1 MDRHIKAVP
10 IKTLSRYLGID
21 KVYFNIMKR
30 LRLLILVTS
39 ASLIASVAL
48 CVSTAHAADYPVTT
62 TADSGAGS
70 LRQAILDANAN
81 PGADSIS
88 FAIIGG
94 GVQTITPA
102 SALPDITDQLT
113 IDGTTQS
120 GASCGTLVPASLP
133 VNNNTPHNLLIEINA
148 SGASGINALHFTT
161 GSTNSVV
168 RGLVMNGTTNNAAAL
183 SIDSTV
189 GGVLVECNYIGTNA
203 SGSTIVANSGAD
215 IYAFVNNSGNVFQN
229 NLVSGSNSEGI
240 VISTGTFQNNLVGTD
255 ATGKVA
261 LANNT
266 YGVSTADGTNVTIYH
281 NVIAGN
287 NNNGIFMGAATQITI
302 TGNYIGLNIEGNPLA
317 NNGNGITAY
326 GTSNFSIGGT
336 LASERNIISA
346 NNNNGIHLYRDCSA
360 NGNTTNSTVFNNFIG
375 TKANGAVQ
383 AGYGNGAAGIQVNEF
398 YGGCVSVYKHQ
409 IGGDNT
415 GEPNIIAGNT
425 NQGILIH
432 QSGAQDVFSVSA
444 VNNSIYANGQFGI
457 DIASDSNQD
466 NGIADTD
473 LGPNLLNNYLMS
485 LPTDGHAN
493 YYLNR
498 PTITSTSFS
507 GNQLT
512 VNYNYTANMADNVSL
527 NQADVVGYRLDFYL
541 NDNSQDGAYVGYNQ
555 GKTHLGS
562 FVVNGSETNA
572 THTFTSSVLL
582 SADQSVNATATVLWK
597 NIPQSVC
604 SNPNAYYGNGVP
616 YDPCTPPQP

>member
-1 MDRHIKAVP
+1 MR
-10 IKTLSRYLGID
+10 
-21 KVYFNIMKR
+21 R
-30 LRLLILVTS
+30 LQIFGLM
-39 ASLIASVAL
+39 LIAALL
-48 CVSTAHAADYPVTT
+48 CVFLFSNKAHAATFTVTDNGDASAVDPSVSCDT
-62 TADSGAGS
+62 AGS
-70 LRQAILDANAN
+70 VCTLRSAIEAANAQA
-81 PGADSIS
+81 GADTIS
-88 FAIIGG
+88 FNISGPG
-94 GVQTITPA
+94 EHTISPA
-102 SALPDITDQLT
+102 TALPDITDEVT
-113 IDGTTQS
+113 IDGSTQP
-120 GASCGTLVPASLP
+120 GAQCGTLVPVNLP
-133 VNNNTPHNLLIEINA
+133 QSSNTPHTLYIVINVGGLTG
-148 SGASGINALHFTT
+148 SSALHFTT
-161 GSTNSVV
+161 GSTNSTV
-168 RGLVMNGTTNNAAAL
+168 RGLVMNGTTSNAAAL
-183 SIDSTV
+183 AIDSTV
-189 GGVLVECNYIGTNA
+189 GGMLVECNYIGTNTHGTA
-203 SGSTIVANSGAD
+203 AVANSGAD

-229 NLVSGSNSEGI
+229 NLLSGSNSEGI

-317 NNGNGITAY
+317 NNGDGITAY
-326 GTSNFSIGGT
+326 GASNISIGGT
-336 LASERNIISA
+336 LATQRNVISA
-346 NNNNGIHLYRDCSA
+346 NNKNGIHLYRDCSA
-360 NGNTTNSTVFNNFIG
+360 NGNTTNSTIFNNYIG
-375 TKANGAVQ
+375 TTTNGSVQ
-383 AGYGNGAAGIQVNEF
+383 SGYGNSFAGIEVNEF

-415 GEPNIIAGNT
+415 GEPNVIAGNT

-432 QSGAQDVFSVSA
+432 QSGGQDVFSVNA
-444 VNNSIYANGQFGI
+444 INNTIYANGQFGI
-457 DIASDSNQD
+457 DIASDSDQNS
-466 NGIADTD
+466 GVADTD

-527 NQADVVGYRLDFYL
+527 NQSDVVGYRLDFYL
-541 NDNSQDGAYVGYNQ
+541 NDNSQDGAYAGYNQ

-562 FVVNGSETNA
+562 FVVDGSEANA
-572 THTFTSSVLL
+572 THTFTSPVAL
-582 SADQSVNATATVLWK
+582 SSNQSVNATATVLWQI
-597 NIPQSVC
+597 IPDPGTNCQ
-604 SNPNAYYGNGVP
+604 GDIWGDGVP
-616 YDPCTPPQP
+616 YTTTCVQ